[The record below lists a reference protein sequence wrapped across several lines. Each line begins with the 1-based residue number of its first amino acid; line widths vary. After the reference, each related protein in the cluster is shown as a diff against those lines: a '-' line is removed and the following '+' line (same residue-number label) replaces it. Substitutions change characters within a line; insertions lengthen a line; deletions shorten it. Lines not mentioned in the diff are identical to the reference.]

1 MSRGFN
7 FFNYMTYHMVRD
19 YFKAKD
25 QQKKAVAKFE
35 EKNYKTASRA
45 AEKWIKNV
53 RKFAETSYGVH
64 YSKELHYGAT
74 QALLAIAAEIRQSD
88 QNWNDHRE
96 ILIDYIINS
105 GTGGVTFAD
114 FAAASERNG
123 NIREKIPLAWVDYSA
138 CGDFWTCLGRC
149 LKKHKTPHSKFTDLM
164 SPLQD
169 FMAGFAF
176 CGPLQSNVE
185 SIDTRFLNRA
195 TDGVNRGMEAA
206 QTQQTKPTGS
216 GVDVWAD
223 GTSAEHIQRMKIIW
237 EHLLNS
243 SDGGREIADP
253 QLLLSMLVGK
263 TITDIIIYGSIPAK
277 DKLLEVEMVFAE
289 NRLELGTTAKEFVL
303 DMANHGEN
311 WKLINKMMMPHDG
324 QPPMFWQIAQIMSIK
339 GNCKDEFDNLIQ
351 EFMSFAYCFV
361 SEIMKKYPN
370 GGYDREKLLPYL
382 KTLMPAEAPKN

>member
-1 MSRGFN
+1 
-7 FFNYMTYHMVRD
+7 
-19 YFKAKD
+19 
-25 QQKKAVAKFE
+25 
-35 EKNYKTASRA
+35 
-45 AEKWIKNV
+45 
-53 RKFAETSYGVH
+53 
-64 YSKELHYGAT
+64 
-74 QALLAIAAEIRQSD
+74 
-88 QNWNDHRE
+88 
-96 ILIDYIINS
+96 
-105 GTGGVTFAD
+105 
-114 FAAASERNG
+114 
-123 NIREKIPLAWVDYSA
+123 
-138 CGDFWTCLGRC
+138 
-149 LKKHKTPHSKFTDLM
+149 M

-185 SIDTRFLNRA
+185 SIGTRFLNRA

-206 QTQQTKPTGS
+206 QTKQPQRTGTN
-216 GVDVWAD
+216 VDVWAD

-263 TITDIIIYGSIPAK
+263 TITDIIMYGSIPAK

-303 DMANHGEN
+303 DMADHGEN

-370 GGYDREKLLPYL
+370 GGYDREKLLPCVTRWLGDAHPYTVRFAIEMLMTHYL
-382 KTLMPAEAPKN
+382 REDFSPEYPAWVAAVESDHYYIRMMQAWYFATALAFRYEEILPYLTEDRLSPWVRQKTIQKAEESFRVPPEHKAELKALRR